1 MAVSDVHPSAGPPP
15 ARRPLVRRLLLG
27 LPALIVLAVAGWYLI
42 GMVVVN
48 RIDDDPNF
56 AVTTSA
62 PQNGSRA
69 IAAMADLVER
79 EVDINEWTPNEPFFK
94 PGVLLDNMPNYQTGM
109 LAAVQRF
116 GVSVR
121 DRLARARGSSQ
132 ADADLTRAMGLL
144 AYPGNV
150 WVWNPATSWAPTAT
164 SESQYRQAV
173 QALRSYNQRLSAG
186 DAALE
191 RRADNLL
198 ESLDAIASDL
208 GSTSAALYQTI
219 DLSQNRWFDFSADDL
234 FYTTKGQLYAYYIL
248 LRELGMDY
256 ADVIRERSAGS
267 NWTDMLDSFR
277 LAATLQPWVVVNGG
291 LDSQIKPNH
300 LASQGFLLL
309 RARTQLREVTNIL
322 LR

>member
-1 MAVSDVHPSAGPPP
+1 MAETDVLPPV
-15 ARRPLVRRLLLG
+15 RRSRLRRLLFG
-27 LPALIVLAVAGWYLI
+27 LPALLVLAVGGWYLI
-42 GMVVVN
+42 GMMVVHK
-48 RIDDDPNF
+48 IDDDPAF
-56 AVTTSA
+56 ATVTSA
-62 PQNGSRA
+62 PEGGSYA

-79 EVDINEWTPNEPFFK
+79 EIDVNEWTPNEPFFK
-94 PGVLLDNMPNYQTGM
+94 PGALLDNMPNYQTGLM
-109 LAAVQRF
+109 AAVQRF

-150 WVWNPATSWAPTAT
+150 WVWNPTSSWAPTAT

-173 QALRSYNQRLSAG
+173 QALRAYNSRLAAG
-186 DAALE
+186 EAVLE
-191 RRADNLL
+191 LRADNLL
-198 ESLDAIASDL
+198 DSLDAMAADL
-208 GSTSAALYQTI
+208 GSASAAIYQAI
-219 DLSQNRWFDFSADDL
+219 DQSRNRWLDFSADDL

-248 LRELGMDY
+248 LRELGLDY
-256 ADVIRERSAGS
+256 ADVIQERGAGS
-267 NWTDMLDSFR
+267 SWNEMLDSFR

-300 LASQGFLLL
+300 LASEGFLLL

>member
-1 MAVSDVHPSAGPPP
+1 MAVSDVHSP
-15 ARRPLVRRLLLG
+15 ARRPLLRRALLG

-42 GMVVVN
+42 GMVVVH
-48 RIDDDPNF
+48 RIDDDPDF
-56 AVTTSA
+56 AVATTA
-62 PQNGSRA
+62 PEGGSRA
-69 IAAMADLVER
+69 VAAMADLVDR
-79 EVDINEWTPNEPFFK
+79 EIDQNEWTPNEPFFK

-173 QALRSYNQRLSAG
+173 QALRNYNLRLASG
-186 DAALE
+186 EAALE
-191 RRADNLL
+191 LRADNLL
-198 ESLDAIASDL
+198 ESLDAIAADL
-208 GSTSAALYQTI
+208 GSTSAAIFQAI
-219 DLSQNRWFDFSADDL
+219 DASRNRWFDFSADDL
-234 FYTTKGQLYAYYIL
+234 FYTGKGQLYAYYIL

-256 ADVIRERSAGS
+256 ADVIRERGAGS
-267 NWTDMLDSFR
+267 NWTDMLESFR

-291 LDSQIKPNH
+291 ST
-300 LASQGFLLL
+300 ASSSPIICPARASSCCA
-309 RARTQLREVTNIL
+309 RARSCAK
-322 LR
+322 

>member
-1 MAVSDVHPSAGPPP
+1 MAVSDVHPP
-15 ARRPLVRRLLLG
+15 ARRPLLRRVLFG

-42 GMVVVN
+42 GMAVVN
-48 RIDDDPNF
+48 RIDDDPDF
-56 AVTTSA
+56 AIATSA
-62 PQNGSRA
+62 PENGSRA

-79 EVDINEWTPNEPFFK
+79 EIDVNEWTPNEPFFK
-94 PGVLLDNMPNYQTGM
+94 PGVLLDNMPNYQTGL

-150 WVWNPATSWAPTAT
+150 WVWNPTTSWAPTAT

-173 QALRSYNQRLSAG
+173 QALRAYNQRLAAG
-186 DAALE
+186 EAVLE
-191 RRADNLL
+191 KRADNLL
-198 ESLDAIASDL
+198 DSLDAIAADL
-208 GSTSAALYQTI
+208 GSTSAAIYQAI

-234 FYTTKGQLYAYYIL
+234 FYTDKGQLYAYYIL
-248 LRELGMDY
+248 LRELGLDY
-256 ADVIRERSAGS
+256 ADVIAERGAAS
-267 NWTDMLDSFR
+267 NWAEMLDSFR
-277 LAATLQPWVVVNGG
+277 MAAILQPWVVVNGG
-291 LDSQIKPNH
+291 LDSQVKPNH
-300 LASQGFLLL
+300 LAAQGFLLL

>member
-1 MAVSDVHPSAGPPP
+1 MAVSDPSVP
-15 ARRPLVRRLLLG
+15 ARRPLLRRVLLG

-42 GMVVVN
+42 GMVVVH
-48 RIDDDPNF
+48 RIDDDPDF
-56 AVTTSA
+56 ATATTA
-62 PQNGSRA
+62 PEGGSRA
-69 IAAMADLVER
+69 VAAMADLVSR
-79 EVDINEWTPNEPFFK
+79 EVDQNEWTPNEPFFK
-94 PGVLLDNMPNYQTGM
+94 PGVLLDNMPNYQTGIV
-109 LAAVQRF
+109 AAVQRF

-121 DRLARARGSSQ
+121 DRLARVRGSSQ

-164 SESQYRQAV
+164 TESQYRQAV
-173 QALRSYNQRLSAG
+173 AALRAYNGRLASGEAT
-186 DAALE
+186 LE
-191 RRADNLL
+191 LRADNLM

-208 GSTSAALYQTI
+208 GSTSGAIYQAI
-219 DLSQNRWFDFSADDL
+219 DLNQNRWLDFTADDL
-234 FYTTKGQLYAYYIL
+234 FYTAKGQLYAYYIL

-256 ADVIRERSAGS
+256 ADVIRERGAASSWAE
-267 NWTDMLDSFR
+267 MLDSFR

-291 LDSQIKPNH
+291 LESQFKPNH